1 MKAAS
6 RSDYIPSILQTDES
20 CYICGRCDR
29 KLDRHEIFGGA
40 NRQKSKSYG
49 LWVLLCHEDCHLG
62 GVHKNP
68 DKYRWLKK
76 RAQEAAMSAYG
87 WSINVFREIFG
98 KNYLEAGE

>member
-1 MKAAS
+1 MKATS
-6 RSDYIPSILQTDES
+6 RSDYIPSILQTDEC
-20 CYICGRCDR
+20 CYICGRRDR
-29 KLDRHEIFGGA
+29 KLDRHEVFGGA
-40 NRQKSKSYG
+40 YRQKSKAFG

-87 WSINVFREIFG
+87 WSIDDFRTHFG
-98 KNYLEAGE
+98 KNYLEVE